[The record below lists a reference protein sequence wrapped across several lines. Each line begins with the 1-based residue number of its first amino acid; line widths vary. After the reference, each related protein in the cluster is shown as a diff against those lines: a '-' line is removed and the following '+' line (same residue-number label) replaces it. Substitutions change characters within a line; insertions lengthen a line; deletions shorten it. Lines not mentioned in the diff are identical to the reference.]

1 MAENETA
8 IPKIA
13 IEAEWRAERVK
24 LLAEEK
30 ELTKHM
36 DRVNAQR
43 RRLPMVPV
51 TKDYVFHGPNG
62 DLSLGDLFEGQKQL
76 VVYHFMFAPDW
87 EKGCMGCTGFA
98 DALGNLSML
107 KERNT
112 NFCMVSRA
120 PLPKLDAYKA
130 EHGWTM
136 PWYSSFGSDFNY
148 DYHATLDE
156 KIAPIEYNYVD
167 KAGLEARRG
176 VGNVEGEDHGMSV
189 FFKVGDDIFHT
200 YSVYARGTESITD
213 TYSMLDITPYGR
225 QEDFEDSPAGWPQKP
240 TYG

>member
-1 MAENETA
+1 MAGNETA

-13 IEAEWRAERVK
+13 TEAEWRAERVK
-24 LLAEEK
+24 PLAEEE

-98 DALGNLSML
+98 DALGDLSML
-107 KERNT
+107 KE
-112 NFCMVSRA
+112 
-120 PLPKLDAYKA
+120 
-130 EHGWTM
+130 
-136 PWYSSFGSDFNY
+136 
-148 DYHATLDE
+148 
-156 KIAPIEYNYVD
+156 
-167 KAGLEARRG
+167 
-176 VGNVEGEDHGMSV
+176 
-189 FFKVGDDIFHT
+189 
-200 YSVYARGTESITD
+200 
-213 TYSMLDITPYGR
+213 
-225 QEDFEDSPAGWPQKP
+225 
-240 TYG
+240 